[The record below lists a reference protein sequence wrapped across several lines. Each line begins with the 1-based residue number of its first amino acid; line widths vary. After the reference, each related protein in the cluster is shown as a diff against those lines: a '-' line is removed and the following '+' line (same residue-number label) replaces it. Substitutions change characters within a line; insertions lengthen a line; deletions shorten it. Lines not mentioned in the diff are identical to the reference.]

1 MANSY
6 YYKYLKDYILDVGNR
21 IIGFDKKLLKDEC
34 ALEEFLQARSDLA
47 EEEFN
52 RFKDLKG
59 GGGHELAM
67 QTLLEGLTELEP
79 TEEEIEAEL
88 NFQKDIEE
96 IPVIG
101 EPFDLNFLRKE
112 ERVFHFGDMEMRYFQ
127 VKNGNTY
134 QILVQ
139 DNSNKDA
146 VTSLPYRYDAKR
158 RPHSKPVCENHAWC
172 LDRCKGIIDVWDKES
187 IFVHS
192 DDEIVEVAPTF
203 RKFRAIGEDFP
214 DGELRCRRFTRH
226 VDVLLPLQHPSE
238 VLEQMVGCDNIK
250 NRLAEFRSLA
260 EYNKACLRQSPQ
272 LPVMKIFLHSVF
284 YGNPGTG
291 KTTVCRLYG
300 ALLKEVGLLSKG
312 HVIVADRSTFSG
324 DSFGDEEEIV
334 AKLLEMAKG
343 GILMIDEAY
352 LLQGVHKE
360 DPSQMVLPLLLSAL
374 ADENK
379 KDFAVVLCGY
389 KDKLDEVIKQNPG
402 LYSRFV
408 NRFEFKDYTLDELT
422 EIAVRYLKTFGHYFS
437 VDGLKSFQK
446 ELEIAMSNSNT
457 DTWANARSVKNMIEH
472 TYIRRAIR
480 YSKDGKIGRE
490 ITAEDVSSIPY
501 EPKRRIG
508 F

>member
-1 MANSY
+1 MAKSY
-6 YYKYLKDYILDVGNR
+6 YYKYLKDYIHDVGNR

-34 ALEEFLQARSDLA
+34 ALEDFLQARSNLA

-52 RFKDLKG
+52 IHKDLQG
-59 GGGHELAM
+59 GCGHELAM

-79 TEEEIEAEL
+79 TEEEIQAEL
-88 NFQKDIEE
+88 EYQKDIEK
-96 IPVIG
+96 IALFS
-101 EPFDLNFLRKE
+101 EPIDFGFLREK
-112 ERVFHFGDMEMRYFQ
+112 VNGFHFADMEMRYFQ

-146 VTSLPYRYDAKR
+146 EKSLPYRYDPKR
-158 RPHSKPVCENHAWC
+158 WPHSKPIRENHAWC

-192 DDEIVEVAPTF
+192 DDEVVEVAPSF

-214 DGELRCRRFTRH
+214 DGELRCKRFTRH

-238 VLEQMVGCDNIK
+238 VMEQMVGCDNIK
-250 NRLAEFRSLA
+250 KRLAEFKSLA

-272 LPVMKIFLHSVF
+272 LPVMKIFLHSIF

-291 KTTVCRLYG
+291 KTTVCRLFG

-334 AKLLEMAKG
+334 TKLLEIAKG

-389 KDKLDEVIKQNPG
+389 KDKIAKLLEQNPG

-422 EIAVRYLKTFGHYFS
+422 EIGIRYLKTFGHTFTL
-437 VDGLKSFQK
+437 DGLAKFRK
-446 ELEIAMSNSNT
+446 ELSIAMSEGNAS
-457 DTWANARSVKNMIEH
+457 TWANARSVKNMVEH
-472 TYIRRAIR
+472 TYIQRAIR
-480 YSKDGKIGRE
+480 YKKGGKIDRE
-490 ITAEDVSSIPY
+490 ITAEDISSVLY
-501 EPKRRIG
+501 ERKRKIG

>member
-6 YYKYLKDYILDVGNR
+6 YYKYLKNYIHDVGDR
-21 IIGFDKKLLKDEC
+21 IIGFDKKLLKDAF
-34 ALEEFLQARSDLA
+34 ALEDFLQARSDLA

-59 GGGHELAM
+59 GCGHELAM

-79 TEEEIEAEL
+79 TEEEINAEL
-88 NFQKDIEE
+88 SYQKDLEG

-101 EPFDLNFLRKE
+101 EPIDFGFLKKE
-112 ERVFHFGDMEMRYFQ
+112 ENVFHFGDMEMRYFQ

-146 VTSLPYRYDAKR
+146 EKSLPYRYDAKL
-158 RPHSKPVCENHAWC
+158 RPHSKPVCENHPWC
-172 LDRCKGIIDVWDKES
+172 MDRCKGIIDVWDKES

-192 DDEIVEVAPTF
+192 DDEVVEVSPSF
-203 RKFRAIGEDFP
+203 RKFRAIGEDYP

-226 VDVLLPLQHPSE
+226 VDILLPLQHPSE
-238 VLEQMVGCDNIK
+238 VMEQMVGCDNIK
-250 NRLAEFRSLA
+250 KRLAEFKSLA

-334 AKLLEMAKG
+334 AKLLEMSKG

-374 ADENK
+374 ADESK

-408 NRFEFKDYTLDELT
+408 NRFEFKDYTLDELI
-422 EIAVRYLKTFGHYFS
+422 EIGIRYLKTFGHTFTL
-437 VDGLKSFQK
+437 DGLARFRK
-446 ELEIAMSNSNT
+446 ELSIAMSESNAS
-457 DTWANARSVKNMIEH
+457 TWANARSVKNMIEH
-472 TYIRRAIR
+472 TYIQRAMR
-480 YSKDGKIGRE
+480 YKKGGKIDRE
-490 ITAEDVSSIPY
+490 ITAEDITPIQY
-501 EPKRRIG
+501 ERRRKIG